1 MKKRTLFILVG
12 ILILAL
18 LISLIWWLSVREVKI
33 NDNHVGINFEIH
45 NCPAVE
51 KDQKLMHEKF
61 LKPLLQF
68 FMVEESNGRE
78 QLFIPKITCNEVS
91 FCIPVFGMN
100 SLRYKNDASNIN
112 ETTITSTSRK
122 DDEET
127 FFSKWTAEGF
137 NDLETILSKGNAK
150 NLKNQN
156 LPSLSTLRLKD
167 ASDDIIQ
174 DSIIIDKS
182 CIAEQSPYLFNSAEN
197 ARKYINSVL
206 SKNPN
211 ALIKGTKNKTI
222 HLFIWCGNGYLLNAN
237 DIDNDGVSN
246 EKDSCPNVPGEKSNN
261 GCPKKVDSDG
271 DGFNDDV
278 DQCKDIPGECDGCEC
293 KPPPPGCPDKDRDG
307 ICNNEDK
314 CPNNYGFTR
323 YGGCPIPD
331 TDKDGVNDEKD
342 NCKYD
347 PGPISN
353 NGCPVVETTL
363 EPTIE
368 IKLEGTA
375 FKIIGVTIDREYTA
389 KLTAKGKREKVINF
403 TGNKCPAN
411 TVESKSMALQIDS
424 DDLTITIV
432 VYKNEKE
439 VKRVVFNNMSFLCF
453 KNKDCGFTKI

>member
-45 NCPAVE
+45 NCLAVE

-156 LPSLSTLRLKD
+156 LPSLSTIRLKD

-222 HLFIWCGNGYLLNAN
+222 HLFIWCGNGYLLNTN

-293 KPPPPGCPDKDRDG
+293 KPPPPGCPDKDHDG
-307 ICNNEDK
+307 ICDSDDQ
-314 CPNNYGFTR
+314 CPRSYGFKR
-323 YGGCPIPD
+323 YGGCPVPD

-342 NCKYD
+342 QCRYE

-353 NGCPVVETTL
+353 KGCPVSIMVDINKMNGTSNYIKFSSPNYTFKDNDDIRVVIYHNGKSVGQPKKL
-363 EPTIE
+363 APSE
-368 IKLEGTA
+368 IRGKL
-375 FKIIGVTIDREYTA
+375 FKISGPELKEQIGSEKD
-389 KLTAKGKREKVINF
+389 KLFIQLEFILN
-403 TGNKCPAN
+403 NKPIRN
-411 TVESKSMALQIDS
+411 RSE
-424 DDLTITIV
+424 
-432 VYKNEKE
+432 
-439 VKRVVFNNMSFLCF
+439 RMSIYCNL
-453 KNKDCGFTKI
+453 